1 MQNPVIQRIK
11 RRAEVCRSLPVTCG
25 RRGNDTGNYLVTVVS
40 LQCAVGSF
48 SENGK
53 SPHSKPFTF
62 LLLPAAKCRSGMFFT
77 LRAPYVRN
85 PDTGQRRHDRQRR
98 QDARPCQRQHDAPLC
113 EGSRLVDHAR
123 HGGRRRKHGF
133 VADVGHAR
141 NFRKARTA
149 KETRPPCANEDKSS
163 SLGFFAWGGCLA
175 GSGGGDGCSLC
186 LCSIK

>member
-1 MQNPVIQRIK
+1 MQKPVIQRIK

-62 LLLPAAKCRSGMFFT
+62 LLLPTAKCRSGMFFT
-77 LRAPYVRN
+77 LRAPHVRN
-85 PDTGQRRHDRQRR
+85 PDAGQRRDDRQRC
-98 QDARPCQRQHDAPLC
+98 QDARPCQRQHDTPLC

-123 HGGRRRKHGF
+123 HGGCRRKYGF
-133 VADVGHAR
+133 VTRCRPCKVCKGHQAPFPE
-141 NFRKARTA
+141 FRPILR
-149 KETRPPCANEDKSS
+149 
-163 SLGFFAWGGCLA
+163 A
-175 GSGGGDGCSLC
+175 GSGNRSPCKLKKSVPWNAN
-186 LCSIK
+186 